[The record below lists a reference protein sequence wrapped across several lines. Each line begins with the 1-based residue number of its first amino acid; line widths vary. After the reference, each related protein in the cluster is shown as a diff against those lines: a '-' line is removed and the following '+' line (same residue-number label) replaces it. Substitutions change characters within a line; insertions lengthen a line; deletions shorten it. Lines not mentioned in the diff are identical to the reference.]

1 MFKPKLEIVFPS
13 NVCKAQTIAFSIHKR
28 WVLKGYSGC
37 LVRPLTKWHDFL
49 FDSEVEHRGVVLGM
63 AQLEDKP
70 SMHPRAYI
78 TEVESDSDVNGE
90 LKDAQFDDQVMVYP
104 KWHETCKYLAK
115 VM

>member
-1 MFKPKLEIVFPS
+1 MFKLKLE
-13 NVCKAQTIAFSIHKR
+13 NCLSIYVKHKLLSPPVIR
-28 WVLKGYSGC
+28 GEFLKDYNEC
-37 LVRPLTKWHDFL
+37 FVRPLTKWRDLL

-90 LKDAQFDDQVMVYP
+90 LKDAQYDDQVMVYP
-104 KWHETCKYLAK
+104 KWHETCKYLEN
-115 VM
+115 MI